1 MQTILHLAAA
11 PTPFIEQQHDNTD
24 TQTTPR
30 KRFIKDLIAVGDY
43 AHPEK
48 QWSLH
53 VTPDRL
59 DKWVQRFNA
68 ARANGIDFEVTLDH
82 SPSARSVVGYLT
94 SLFREGDRLMGVHEF
109 IGEEAIEIAQR
120 VKNVSVE
127 IDPDFVDGKG
137 NHYGEA
143 IVKSSLVQQPVV
155 PGQLAFTPLP
165 ERIAERIAASRSGG
179 DDEGSDAL
187 DEHADDVADRLR
199 SLVKLGRLTPHCG
212 GLLEAALTGE
222 PGRRPGL
229 LLSRRQSN
237 TPRSLAR
244 MIVDAIEQNEP
255 VTLAAATGV
264 QTIELSRAVPGAGD
278 ENDDAESLV
287 RSRVDRHN
295 ERMPSPASSRGL

>member
-1 MQTILHLAAA
+1 MQNNVLHLAAA
-11 PTPFIEQQHDNTD
+11 ATPFVEQAGNDIANETI
-24 TQTTPR
+24 PR
-30 KRFIKDLIAVGDY
+30 KKFIKDLIAVGDY

-68 ARANGIDFEVTLDH
+68 ARANGVDFEVTLDH

-94 SLFREGDRLMGVHEF
+94 SLHREGDRLMGVHEF
-109 IGEEAIEIAQR
+109 IGEEAIELAQR

-137 NHYGEA
+137 NRYGEA

-155 PGQLAFTPLP
+155 PGQLAFMPFVTPMP
-165 ERIAERIAASRSGG
+165 NPVAASRVTM
-179 DDEGSDAL
+179 DEEVAAL
-187 DEHADDVADRLR
+187 DEHADDVADRLC
-199 SLVKLGRLTPHCG
+199 SLVKLGRLTPHCRV
-212 GLLEAALTGE
+212 LLAAALTGE
-222 PGRRPGL
+222 PGRRPAL
-229 LLSRRQSN
+229 LLSRRLSN

-244 MIVDAIEQNEP
+244 MIVEALGQNEP
-255 VTLAAATGV
+255 VSLAQATGV
-264 QTIELSRAVPGAGD
+264 QTIELSRRVPGGAD
-278 ENDDAESLV
+278 EDADDLV

-295 ERMPSPASSRGL
+295 GIVSPR